1 MAPSYGGHKSCKDPR
16 YSQTHGNRVS
26 DVLSTAGILPLHAD
40 TASGLSRHSLSL
52 PAPIG
57 ASLQQLM
64 HQLLVQNLHRGLTL
78 KELSQFIGY
87 SEKYCS
93 EWFVARMG
101 RSFSRYVKELRLE
114 RATVMLQSRGRLADI
129 AERLGFQDQYAFSHF
144 FKKATGLSPS
154 TFREQCAIALET
166 RCANQACSALARRQ
180 VTQHIPIMTDWI
192 NRRTAGGDNPGT
204 TLQKNLFLSR
214 HSSIL

>member
-1 MAPSYGGHKSCKDPR
+1 MAPSDAGHKSCKDRR
-16 YSQTHGNRVS
+16 YCQTHGNRVS
-26 DVLSTAGILPLHAD
+26 DVLSTARTLPFHPD
-40 TASGLSRHSLSL
+40 TASGLSRHSLSA

-57 ASLQQLM
+57 TSLQQLM

-78 KELSQFIGY
+78 KELSQFVGY

-129 AERLGFQDQYAFSHF
+129 ADQLGFQDQYAFSHF
-144 FKKATGLSPS
+144 FKKATGLSPK
-154 TFREQCAIALET
+154 TFREQCTIALEI
-166 RCANQACSALARRQ
+166 RCANQACLALARR
-180 VTQHIPIMTDWI
+180 
-192 NRRTAGGDNPGT
+192 R
-204 TLQKNLFLSR
+204 
-214 HSSIL
+214 